1 MKSRYPLF
9 KASGDAFE
17 GDRDELIP
25 FAETIDDP
33 EAFRMFLKNYVP
45 GEVLVYEQ
53 IKLPFL

>member
-1 MKSRYPLF
+1 MMGGYACEPGK
-9 KASGDAFE
+9 E

-53 IKLPFL
+53 IKLPLL